1 MASFKYFIFVLLLAG
16 IAIETEGGRIVGGQP
31 APIEK
36 YPSMVQVNA
45 LSILNTWVES
55 CGANI
60 LTTRYILSAAH
71 CFSGFLYA
79 PSRRRI
85 RAGTAVQHVG
95 GVVVYIDREFVHPT
109 WGRLGHDGDIA
120 VVRLRGSLVYS
131 PVIQQATIVSQG
143 FKIPD
148 NVAVVNAGWG
158 AIRHYDVSS
167 EILLDTTV
175 YTVNNEEC
183 AEIYRNGPRPTQDI
197 VTDNMICVNVPGGGN
212 GTCQGDSGGP
222 LYYGQI
228 VVGIVSWAERC
239 ANETFPGVNTAVSS
253 YTDWIV
259 QTAV

>member
-1 MASFKYFIFVLLLAG
+1 MASLQYSLFILLLAG
-16 IAIETEGGRIVGGQP
+16 IAIHTEGRRIVGGQP

-36 YPSMVQVNA
+36 YPSIVQVNA

-79 PSRRRI
+79 PSRRRV
-85 RAGTAVQHVG
+85 RAGSAVLHEG
-95 GVVVYIDREFVHPT
+95 GMIVYIEKEFVHPN

-120 VVRLRGSLVYS
+120 VVRLRTPLIYS
-131 PVIQQATIVSQG
+131 PVIQPATIISQG

-148 NVAVVNAGWG
+148 NTPVVNAGWG
-158 AIRHYDVSS
+158 AIYSDGPTSD
-167 EILLDTTV
+167 ILLDTTV
-175 YTVNNEEC
+175 YTVNNQRC
-183 AEIYRNGPRPTQDI
+183 SEIYLNGPRPTQDI
-197 VTDNMICVNVPGGGN
+197 VTENMICVNVPGGGN

-222 LYYGQI
+222 LYYENI
-228 VVGIVSWAERC
+228 IVGIVSWAENC
-239 ANETFPGVNTAVSS
+239 ATETFPGVNAAVSS

-259 QTAV
+259 ATAV